1 MLLADPV
8 FRELDRR
15 PVTEGRMLPP
25 PVVEFHL
32 FRRHRLAAGATELA
46 RRRLDP
52 VAQGLLNQPQFLRHS
67 RQGLPV
73 LHPL

>member
-1 MLLADPV
+1 
-8 FRELDRR
+8 
-15 PVTEGRMLPP
+15 MLPP